1 MTKLFTPTL
10 AAALFFAAAAP
21 SLSASVTNITTGNTY
36 TTLDEALAVIADGN
50 TLQIDGTVTA
60 KTNILIETTSFSI
73 QGKDNTA
80 TIAFDLAS
88 GTNAIY
94 VKGAKTFSLKDVILD
109 CSKITECTGNFINQG
124 DGTLNIE
131 NATIKNLK
139 TTTTNGLVRTVGQNT
154 VATNLTN
161 LVFENCTI
169 DSTTPYEILDA
180 SKNEN
185 YTLTLKGDY
194 SGCRIQ
200 LNQAIAFVNDGG
212 ITASSPVIISTGS
225 HTSSIPVVKGSTDL
239 SKFRFKNTKNAQMLV
254 PRDGNL
260 YSAAYQP
267 FILVNNGTGTGY
279 ASLNDVVK
287 NASADSKNLV
297 YANEDI
303 VYSSAANFGGMTVD
317 FIALNPEANKI
328 TIAADKHLANASKAN
343 TILSF
348 SGFTITQDLTKVATL
363 TAAFVADVQGEG
375 SSVTFDNVTFDGLNS
390 TKSFIRNLNAGAW
403 HLNNVTFTNCVADNE
418 GVAQSFATANL
429 GGNSVSGT
437 VTGLSLTVNGEYSVD
452 AKGLVA
458 GPIEVS
464 VPKATDTS
472 DFELF
477 TNCTNPD
484 LFTVNNGYEL
494 KANANGGLNFAKAT
508 GTGIGSIEAAD
519 NDSPAEYFTL
529 DGRRVNPE
537 NLTSGL
543 YIRRQNGK
551 AVKIAIR

>member
-21 SLSASVTNITTGNTY
+21 SLSATVTIGETPY
-36 TTLDEALAVIADGN
+36 ETLDAALKVVNDGE
-50 TLQIDGTVTA
+50 TIQIEGTENFGSTV
-60 KTNILIETTSFSI
+60 NPS
-73 QGKDNTA
+73 GK
-80 TIAFDLAS
+80 TIAIA
-88 GTNAIY
+88 G
-94 VKGAKTFSLKDVILD
+94 KG
-109 CSKITECTGNFINQG
+109 
-124 DGTLNIE
+124 E
-131 NATIKNLK
+131 NATINFTKAGVIANLNADGSLTFK
-139 TTTTNGLVRTVGQNT
+139 DLTIDCSSVTTS
-154 VATNLTN
+154 ATNLIQQSTGTLSLENVVINKFTSAWTKNPGILRVFSTPVATTMSNVRFIEPTLPEGTAYYINNAVNNTTN
-161 LVFENCTI
+161 ADFRM
-169 DSTTPYEILDA
+169 
-180 SKNEN
+180 
-185 YTLTLKGDY
+185 TLKGECDNY
-194 SGCRIQ
+194 VVNF
-200 LNQAIAFVNDGG
+200 NQANATIFAEGVYCEN
-212 ITASSPVIISTGS
+212 PVTISFSS
-225 HTSSIPVVKGSTDL
+225 HTATVPVVQGSTDL
-239 SKFRFKNTKNAQMLV
+239 LAFTTTASGKMLV
-254 PRDGNL
+254 PTDGNL
-260 YSAAYQP
+260 YVADYKP
-267 FILVNNGTGTGY
+267 LILVIDGTGTGY

-287 NASADSKNLV
+287 NASADSKNIV

-328 TIAADKHLANASKAN
+328 TVAADKHLANASKAN

-348 SGFTITQDLTKVATL
+348 SGFTITQDLTKVAAL

-508 GTGIGSIEAAD
+508 GTGIGSIEAAG

>member
-21 SLSASVTNITTGNTY
+21 SLSASVTIGETSY
-36 TTLDEALAVIADGN
+36 ETLDAALKVVNDGETIQIEGTENFGSTINPSGKTIVIA
-50 TLQIDGTVTA
+50 
-60 KTNILIETTSFSI
+60 
-73 QGKDNTA
+73 GK
-80 TIAFDLAS
+80 
-88 GTNAIY
+88 G
-94 VKGAKTFSLKDVILD
+94 
-109 CSKITECTGNFINQG
+109 
-124 DGTLNIE
+124 E
-131 NATIKNLK
+131 NATINFTKVGIIANINNGGSLSFRDLTIDCSSV
-139 TTTTNGLVRTVGQNT
+139 TTS
-154 VATNLTN
+154 ATNLIQQSTGTLSLENVVINKFTSAWTKNPGILRVFSTPVATTMSNVRFIEPTLPDGTAYYINNAVDNSTN
-161 LVFENCTI
+161 ADF
-169 DSTTPYEILDA
+169 
-180 SKNEN
+180 KM
-185 YTLTLKGDY
+185 TLKGECDNY
-194 SGCRIQ
+194 VVNF
-200 LNQAIAFVNDGG
+200 NQANATIFAEGVTCTTPVTISFTNH
-212 ITASSPVIISTGS
+212 TAAV
-225 HTSSIPVVKGSTDL
+225 PVVQGTTDL
-239 SKFRFKNTKNAQMLV
+239 RSFKTSAANKMLI
-254 PRDGNL
+254 PADGNL
-260 YSAAYQP
+260 NVADYKAL
-267 FILVNNGTGTGY
+267 ILVKDGTGTGY

-317 FIALNPEANKI
+317 FIALNPLANKI

-437 VTGLSLTVNGEYSVD
+437 ITGLSLTVNGEYSVD

-508 GTGIGSIEAAD
+508 GTGIGSIEAAG

>member
-21 SLSASVTNITTGNTY
+21 SLSASVTIGETSY
-36 TTLDEALAVIADGN
+36 ETLDAALKVVNDGETIQIEGTENFGSTINPSGKTIVIA
-50 TLQIDGTVTA
+50 
-60 KTNILIETTSFSI
+60 
-73 QGKDNTA
+73 GK
-80 TIAFDLAS
+80 
-88 GTNAIY
+88 G
-94 VKGAKTFSLKDVILD
+94 
-109 CSKITECTGNFINQG
+109 
-124 DGTLNIE
+124 E
-131 NATIKNLK
+131 NATINFTKAGVIANLNADGSLTFK
-139 TTTTNGLVRTVGQNT
+139 DLTIDCSSVTTSTTNLIQQSTGTLSLENVVINKFTSAWTKNPGILRVFSTP
-154 VATNLTN
+154 VATTMSNVRFVEPTLPESTAYYINNAVNNTTN
-161 LVFENCTI
+161 ADFRMTLRGEC
-169 DSTTPYEILDA
+169 D
-180 SKNEN
+180 N
-185 YTLTLKGDY
+185 YVVNF
-194 SGCRIQ
+194 
-200 LNQAIAFVNDGG
+200 NQANATIFAEGVYCEN
-212 ITASSPVIISTGS
+212 PVTISFSS
-225 HTSSIPVVKGSTDL
+225 HTATVPVVQGSTDL
-239 SKFRFKNTKNAQMLV
+239 LAFTTTASGKMLV
-254 PRDGNL
+254 PTDGNL
-260 YSAAYQP
+260 LVADYKP
-267 FILVNNGTGTGY
+267 LILVIDGTGTGY

-328 TIAADKHLANASKAN
+328 TVAADKHLANASKAN

-437 VTGLSLTVNGEYSVD
+437 ITGLSLTVNGEYSVD
-452 AKGLVA
+452 AKGFVA

-508 GTGIGSIEAAD
+508 GTGIGSIEAAG